1 MTRTARRIVTLLTSS
16 LLLAG
21 LLAGT
26 PSSVRAAHGPSWYV
40 AKEGV
45 DYTGVDGCDDPDLM
59 TGIFASDDLA
69 AQAIADNE
77 SFLSGHEI
85 LFCEGDY
92 LFSSEVYIN
101 EDDVSIG
108 SAGDA
113 TVTIAGS
120 GDNRLFEVNGEVNVS
135 NITLTDGWVGGTN
148 MGGAILADAI
158 NVTNVTF
165 EDNYAS
171 GGGGAIAA
179 YDFGNISIIM
189 SDFNRNSAN
198 DMGGAVGTYGT
209 VHIVGSDFSNNVSH
223 ADTNCQGGG
232 GAIAAGGRVDVLDGN
247 FRGNRA
253 EVDAED
259 LDACYWYPIHLVQD
273 PYDGAL
279 GGLGGAIATIGNV
292 EVEGAVFTDNFAEAG
307 GGAIMAAGIAW
318 NLEGSRTCADSSV
331 VTGSTF
337 TKNSTNP
344 RLGRLPISDAIGGG
358 VLFGGGA
365 VLSGVCQINVEES
378 TFSGNSTMAVGGA
391 INGENVFVSASTFT
405 SNSVKGSLSDIPRDQ
420 RFGGSIGGGAIAA
433 IQTQILYST
442 FTRNTAPSG
451 GAVLTVGGCLAAG
464 WNTFTGNQA
473 TGRGAGFG
481 GGAVHALQLFC
492 SSIFVENVFTSN
504 VAASDGGALW
514 GGIWMFGD
522 ELTPAQ
528 IQSIIEAPNGWAFG
542 NTMSRNRAANGG
554 AIAVSTRLPTRV
566 RYSTRPLERAN
577 RIAGNSGGR
586 NPVLAVVN
594 WGP

>member
-1 MTRTARRIVTLLTSS
+1 MSRTARRIATLLTSS

-21 LLAGT
+21 LLAST
-26 PSSVRAAHGPSWYV
+26 PSSVRAAHDDFWYV

-45 DYTGVDGCDDPDLM
+45 DYTGVDGCDDPDVM
-59 TGIFASDDLA
+59 TGDFASDDLA
-69 AQAIADNE
+69 VQAIADNE

-92 LFSSEVYIN
+92 LFSSEVYID
-101 EDDVSIG
+101 EEYVSIL
-108 SAGDA
+108 SVGDGN
-113 TVTIAGS
+113 VTIAGS
-120 GDNRLFEVNGEVNVS
+120 GDDRLFEVNGEVNVS

-189 SDFNRNSAN
+189 SNFNRNTAN

-232 GAIAAGGRVDVLDGN
+232 GAIAAGGRVDVLDGS

-259 LDACYWYPIHLVQD
+259 LDACYWWPIHLVQD

-292 EVEGAVFTDNFAEAG
+292 EVEGAVFTGNFAEAG
-307 GGAIMAAGIAW
+307 GGAIMAAGINW
-318 NLEGSRTCADSSV
+318 DLEGSRSCADNSV

-344 RLGRLPISDAIGGG
+344 RLGRLPITDATADG

-365 VLSGVCQINVEES
+365 LLSGTCTLLVEES
-378 TFSGNSTMAVGGA
+378 TFSGNSSMAVGGA
-391 INGENVFVSASTFT
+391 INGSYVFVDASTFA
-405 SNSVKGSLSDIPRDQ
+405 SNSVKGSLNDIPRDQ

-433 IQTQILYST
+433 IQTEIVYST
-442 FTRNTAPSG
+442 FTRNSAPSG

-481 GGAVHALQLFC
+481 GGAVHALQTFC
-492 SSIFVENVFTSN
+492 SSFFFENVFTSN
-504 VAASDGGALW
+504 VAAGDGGALW
-514 GGIWMFGD
+514 GGIWAFGD

-528 IQSIIEAPNGWAFG
+528 LKNIIEEPNGWALG

-554 AIAVSTRLPTRV
+554 AIAVSTQLPIRV
-566 RYSTRPLERAN
+566 RYSTRALERAN
-577 RIAGNSGGR
+577 RMTGNSGGR
-586 NPVLAVVN
+586 NPILAVVN